1 MRKRRSPEELAG
13 QLNDPRFIR
22 LGGKQYNNS
31 ERKQFV
37 ETHPALYQRWTQSGL
52 LLRQFIHR
60 NREVIDRMIKLEARH
75 GQHGER

>member
-13 QLNDPRFIR
+13 QLNDTKPIR
-22 LGGKQYNNS
+22 PGGKHYNNS

-37 ETHPALYQRWTQSGL
+37 EKHRALYQRWTGL

-60 NREVIDRMIKLEARH
+60 NREVIDRMITLEARH